1 MAQRILISVTS
12 DLSTDQ
18 RVNRTATTLK
28 EAGYRVLLIGR
39 SLKTS
44 TELSPKRYRSIRFKL
59 WAEKGPMF
67 YALYNIRLF
76 WFLLWHHADILVSN
90 DLDTLPANF
99 LVAKLKK
106 IPLVYDSHEYFTGVP
121 ELINRPKVQRI
132 WKKIE
137 SYCLPN
143 VDYAITVNESI
154 ARLFKEEYNKDFN
167 VIRNVP
173 LITKPFLRERE
184 KLRSELGLPQSKKII
199 ILQGAG
205 INIDRGAEELVESMK
220 YLTDYLLLI
229 VGGGDVIPDLKKM
242 VSEKNLKDYVWFIS
256 KQPIEI
262 LRKYTAA
269 SNLGITLDKPNNIN
283 YKLSL
288 PNKLFDYIHAG
299 IPVLSSDLPELK
311 KIIVGYNI
319 GKICPDHDAKNI
331 SILIREMLS
340 SDEQIKIWED
350 NNAIAARELNWD
362 KEKERLLSI
371 FKQIG

>member
-28 EAGYRVLLIGR
+28 EAGYRVLVIGR
-39 SLKTS
+39 ALKTS

-67 YALYNIRLF
+67 YAMYNIRLL

-90 DLDTLPANF
+90 DLDSLPANF
-99 LVAKLKK
+99 IAAKLKK

-137 SYCLPN
+137 SYCLPK

-154 ARLFKEEYNKDFN
+154 AQLFKEEYNKDFN

-173 LITKPFLRERE
+173 LITKPFLSERE

-205 INIDRGAEELVESMK
+205 INIDRGAEELVEAMK

-229 VGGGDVIPDLKKM
+229 VGGGDVIPDLKKI
-242 VSEKNLKDYVWFIS
+242 VSEKNLKDCVWFIT

-269 SNLGITLDKPNNIN
+269 SNLGITLDKANNIN

-311 KIIVGYNI
+311 NIVVGYNI
-319 GKICPDHDAKNI
+319 GKICLDHDPKNI
-331 SILIREMLS
+331 SSLIEEMLS
-340 SDEQIKIWED
+340 SVEQIKTWED
-350 NNAIAARELNWD
+350 NTAIAARELNWD

>member
-1 MAQRILISVTS
+1 MAQQILISVTS

-28 EAGYRVLLIGR
+28 EAGYHVLVVGR
-39 SLKTS
+39 TLKTS
-44 TELSPKRYRSIRFKL
+44 TEVSPKRYRTLRFKL

-99 LVAKLKK
+99 LAAKLKK
-106 IPLVYDSHEYFTGVP
+106 IPLIYDSHEYFTGVP
-121 ELINRPKVQRI
+121 ELQNRPKVQRI

-137 SYCLPN
+137 RYCLPK

-154 ARLFKEEYNKDFN
+154 AKLFKEEYNKEFY

-173 LITKPFLRERE
+173 LISKLFLSDRES
-184 KLRSELGLPQSKKII
+184 LRRELGLPQSKKII

-205 INIDRGAEELVESMK
+205 INIDRGAEELVTAMS
-220 YLTDYLLLI
+220 YLPDYLLLI
-229 VGGGDVIPDLKKM
+229 VGGGDVIGDLRKI
-242 VSEKNLKDYVWFIS
+242 VGDNNLEDRVWFIA

-269 SNLGITLDKPNNIN
+269 SNLGITLDKANNIN

-311 KIIVGYNI
+311 NIVVGYDI
-319 GKICPDHDAKNI
+319 GKISPDHNPLNI
-331 SILIREMLS
+331 SKLIDEMLT
-340 SDEQIKIWED
+340 SDEQIKKWEEKT
-350 NNAIAARELNWD
+350 AIAAKDLNWD
-362 KEKERLLSI
+362 KEKENLLSI
-371 FKQIG
+371 FKKIG